1 MKKNQ
6 IHMTLLGSPFHRT
19 DVPAELP
26 LICPARRV
34 NLVTNPVISYEW
46 VKDREVLRQV
56 EQIRGHLWHRYSI
69 SVNGSKSWL
78 SKWWLQ
84 LNQ

>member
-34 NLVTNPVISYEW
+34 NLVTNPVISYE
-46 VKDREVLRQV
+46 
-56 EQIRGHLWHRYSI
+56 
-69 SVNGSKSWL
+69 
-78 SKWWLQ
+78 
-84 LNQ
+84 